1 MRLSR
6 VMRGCRSGI
15 VDIGEIFATTTRLYC
30 RVLLSGILHTR
41 MTFPAAV
48 FLCLVLVFLG
58 AIIIGIFQIFRF
70 IYREMGIV
78 AVVIALGLSVAAP

>member
-1 MRLSR
+1 
-6 VMRGCRSGI
+6 
-15 VDIGEIFATTTRLYC
+15 
-30 RVLLSGILHTR
+30 